1 MDIGFGDIVT
11 PSAQRLTYPCFIDS
25 LPQADILAYSL
36 ESVVAEKFQA
46 MIDLSEFNSRYKDF
60 YDVYKILSSY
70 AVDDVV
76 LTEAIQATFLN
87 RGTHYRPNHPLFT
100 GDFARDAERNRQWKL
115 SYYNAI
121 IPLGNDTE
129 VIATTLWGHIAL
141 QDAFQTEAGVSD
153 F

>member
-46 MIDLSEFNSRYKDF
+46 MLDLSEFNSRYKDF
-60 YDVYKILSSY
+60 YDIYKILSSY

-76 LTEAIQATFLN
+76 LTKAIQATFIN

-100 GDFARDAERNRQWKL
+100 GDFARDAEHHRQWKL
-115 SYYNAI
+115 FLKRI
-121 IPLGNDTE
+121 KQTGFQDFE
-129 VIATTLWGHIAL
+129 VVMAL
-141 QDAFQTEAGVSD
+141 IVERLEPIYQTIDKA
-153 F
+153 